1 MVDRAEG
8 NEEKCS
14 KVERWDD
21 RILAGILQHP
31 CHLCM
36 YMYMYKYAHKATDV
50 DPIVIGRLSG
60 GDFGIFILHESIY
73 TVAYWG
79 LHVEAVFAKV

>member
-21 RILAGILQHP
+21 RILAGILRHP
-31 CHLCM
+31 CHLCTCTS
-36 YMYMYKYAHKATDV
+36 YAHKATDIN
-50 DPIVIGRLSG
+50 PIVIGRLSG
-60 GDFGIFILHESIY
+60 GDFGIFILH
-73 TVAYWG
+73 
-79 LHVEAVFAKV
+79 